1 MDSHSSVKRMLD
13 VSFSETMKIS
23 KLAGDMEEDGAD
35 IISLAVGEPDFDTP
49 DFIIESAYQAMKD
62 GFTHYTNSQGITEL
76 REAIAKKSREEN
88 DLDFSSENILVTPT
102 KQAIFM
108 SVLAHLDDGAE
119 VILSDPAWVSYK
131 PIVKFADGIV
141 RRAPVDEHDFSLD
154 PEVLKEKISS
164 RTKMIILNSPNNP
177 TGKKLDKQDMKA
189 IRDIAIDND
198 LLVIT
203 DEVYEKL
210 VFEGEHISLGSLD
223 GMRDRTITVNGFS
236 KAYAMT
242 GWRLGWAACSEELL
256 ENIAKIQTHS
266 ITCAT
271 SFAQK
276 AGLEALTNKEKADEA
291 IDHMVSRYKE
301 RRELIVKRLN
311 EIEGFSC
318 SKPDS
323 TFYTFPEFDFD
334 MDSMEL
340 SMHLLEDAK
349 VATTPGSAFGDKGE
363 NHLRLSFANSL
374 DNIKE
379 AMDRI
384 ESTVAE
390 LG

>member
-1 MDSHSSVKRMLD
+1 MDSHVKRMLD

-23 KLAGDMEEDGAD
+23 KLASTMEDEGKD

-49 DFIIESAYQAMKD
+49 DFIVEAAYEAMKE
-62 GFTHYTNSQGITEL
+62 GFTHYTQSQGIPEL
-76 REAIAKKSREEN
+76 REAIAEKSRKEN
-88 DLDFSSENILVTPT
+88 DLDFSAENILVTPT
-102 KQAIFM
+102 KQSIFM
-108 SVLAHLDDGAE
+108 SVLAHLDDGSE
-119 VILSDPAWVSYK
+119 VILSDPAWVSYA

-177 TGKKLDKQDMKA
+177 TGKTLDKQDMKA

-210 VFEGEHISLGSLD
+210 IFEGEHISLGSLD
-223 GMRDRTITVNGFS
+223 GMRERTITVNGFS

-242 GWRLGWAACSEELL
+242 GWRLGWAACDEDLL

-276 AGLEALTNKEKADEA
+276 AGLEALTNKKKADEA
-291 IDHMVSRYKE
+291 LEYMMGRYEE
-301 RRELIVKRLN
+301 RRDLIVNRLN
-311 EIEGFSC
+311 EIEGFTC
-318 SKPDS
+318 SKPNS

-334 MDSMEL
+334 MDSMDL
-340 SMHLLEDAK
+340 SMHLLEEAQ

-363 NHLRLSFANSL
+363 GHLRLSFANSL
-374 DNIKE
+374 ENIEE

-384 ESTVAE
+384 ESTVSD
-390 LG
+390 L

>member
-1 MDSHSSVKRMLD
+1 MDSFVKRMLD

-23 KLAGDMEEDGAD
+23 KLASDMEDDGKD

-49 DFIIESAYQAMKD
+49 DFIIEAAYEAMKD
-62 GFTHYTNSQGITEL
+62 GFTHYTNSQGISEL
-76 REAIAKKSREEN
+76 REAIAEKSRREN

-119 VILSDPAWVSYK
+119 VILSDPAWVSYE

-141 RRAPVDEHDFSLD
+141 RRAPVNEHDFSLD
-154 PEVLKEKISS
+154 PEVMKDKISS
-164 RTKMIILNSPNNP
+164 RTKLIILNSPNNP
-177 TGKKLDKQDMKA
+177 TGKTLDKEDMKL

-210 VFEGEHISLGSLD
+210 IFEGEHISLASLD
-223 GMRDRTITVNGFS
+223 GMRERTITVNGFS
-236 KAYAMT
+236 KSYAMT
-242 GWRLGWAACSEELL
+242 GWRLGWAACTEELL

-276 AGLEALTNKEKADEA
+276 AGLEALNNEEKADEA
-291 IDHMVSRYKE
+291 ISYMLSRYRE
-301 RRELIVKRLN
+301 RRDLIVDRLN
-311 EIEGFSC
+311 EIDGFTC
-318 SKPDS
+318 SKPNS

-334 MDSMEL
+334 MESMEV
-340 SMHLLEDAK
+340 SMHLLEEAK

-363 NHLRLSFANSL
+363 GHLRLSFANSL
-374 DNIKE
+374 ENIEE

-384 ESTVAE
+384 ESTVAD
-390 LG
+390 L

>member
-1 MDSHSSVKRMLD
+1 MDSFVKRMLD

-23 KLAGDMEEDGAD
+23 KLASDMEDDGKD

-49 DFIIESAYQAMKD
+49 DFIIEAAYEAMKD
-62 GFTHYTNSQGITEL
+62 GFTHYTNSQGISEL
-76 REAIAKKSREEN
+76 REAIAEKSRREN

-119 VILSDPAWVSYK
+119 VILSDPAWVSYE

-141 RRAPVDEHDFSLD
+141 RRAPVNEHDFSLD
-154 PEVLKEKISS
+154 PEVMKDKISS
-164 RTKMIILNSPNNP
+164 RTKLIILNSPNNP
-177 TGKKLDKQDMKA
+177 TGKTLDKEDMKL

-210 VFEGEHISLGSLD
+210 IFEGEHISLASLD
-223 GMRDRTITVNGFS
+223 GMRERTITVNGFS
-236 KAYAMT
+236 KSYAMT
-242 GWRLGWAACSEELL
+242 GWRLGWAACTEELL

-276 AGLEALTNKEKADEA
+276 AGLEALNNEGKADEA
-291 IDHMVSRYKE
+291 ISYMLSRYRE
-301 RRELIVKRLN
+301 RRDLIVDRLN
-311 EIEGFSC
+311 EIDGFTC
-318 SKPDS
+318 SKPNS

-334 MDSMEL
+334 MESMEV
-340 SMHLLEDAK
+340 SMHLLEEAK

-363 NHLRLSFANSL
+363 GHLRLSFANSL
-374 DNIKE
+374 ENIEE

-384 ESTVAE
+384 ESAVAD
-390 LG
+390 L

>member
-1 MDSHSSVKRMLD
+1 MDSHVKRMLD

-23 KLAGDMEEDGAD
+23 KLASTMEDEGKD

-49 DFIIESAYQAMKD
+49 DFIVEAAYEAMKE
-62 GFTHYTNSQGITEL
+62 GFTHYTQSQGIPEL
-76 REAIAKKSREEN
+76 REAIAEKSRKEN
-88 DLDFSSENILVTPT
+88 DLDFSAENILVTPT
-102 KQAIFM
+102 KQSIFM
-108 SVLAHLDDGAE
+108 SVLAHLDDGSE
-119 VILSDPAWVSYK
+119 VILSDPAWVSYA

-177 TGKKLDKQDMKA
+177 TGKTLDKQDMKA

-210 VFEGEHISLGSLD
+210 IFEGEHISLGSLD
-223 GMRDRTITVNGFS
+223 GMRERTITVNGFS

-242 GWRLGWAACSEELL
+242 GWRLGWAACDEDLL

-276 AGLEALTNKEKADEA
+276 AGLEALTNKKKADEA
-291 IDHMVSRYKE
+291 LEYMMSRYEE
-301 RRELIVKRLN
+301 RRDLIVNRLN
-311 EIEGFSC
+311 EIEGFTC
-318 SKPDS
+318 SKPNS

-334 MDSMEL
+334 MDSMDL
-340 SMHLLEDAK
+340 SMHLLEEAQ

-363 NHLRLSFANSL
+363 GHLRLSFANSL
-374 DNIKE
+374 ENIEE

-384 ESTVAE
+384 ESTVSD
-390 LG
+390 L

>member
-1 MDSHSSVKRMLD
+1 MDSFVKRMLD

-23 KLAGDMEEDGAD
+23 KLASDMEDDGKD

-49 DFIIESAYQAMKD
+49 DFIIEAAYEAMKD
-62 GFTHYTNSQGITEL
+62 GFTHYTNSQGISEL
-76 REAIAKKSREEN
+76 REAIAEKSRREN

-119 VILSDPAWVSYK
+119 VILSDPAWVSYE

-141 RRAPVDEHDFSLD
+141 RRAPVNEHDFSLD
-154 PEVLKEKISS
+154 PEVMKDKISS
-164 RTKMIILNSPNNP
+164 RTKLIILNSPNNP
-177 TGKKLDKQDMKA
+177 TGKTLDKEDMKL

-210 VFEGEHISLGSLD
+210 IFEGEHISLASLD
-223 GMRDRTITVNGFS
+223 GMRERTITVNGFS
-236 KAYAMT
+236 KSYAMT
-242 GWRLGWAACSEELL
+242 GWRLGWAACTEELL

-276 AGLEALTNKEKADEA
+276 AGLEALNNEEKADEA
-291 IDHMVSRYKE
+291 ISYMLSRYRE
-301 RRELIVKRLN
+301 RRDLIVDRLN
-311 EIEGFSC
+311 EIDGFTC
-318 SKPDS
+318 SKPNS

-334 MDSMEL
+334 MESMEV
-340 SMHLLEDAK
+340 SMHLLEEAK

-363 NHLRLSFANSL
+363 GHLRLSFANSL
-374 DNIKE
+374 ENIKE

-384 ESTVAE
+384 ESTVAD
-390 LG
+390 L

>member
-1 MDSHSSVKRMLD
+1 MESFVKRMLD

-23 KLAGDMEEDGAD
+23 KLASTMEAEGKD

-49 DFIIESAYQAMKD
+49 DFIIEAAYEAMKE
-62 GFTHYTNSQGITEL
+62 GFTHYTQSQGIPEL
-76 REAIAKKSREEN
+76 REAIAKKVRTEN
-88 DLDFSSENILVTPT
+88 GLDFTSENILVTPT

-108 SVLAHLDDGAE
+108 SVLAHLDDGEE
-119 VILSDPAWVSYK
+119 VIISDPAWVSYV

-141 RRAPVDEHDFSLD
+141 RRAPVDEKDFSLD
-154 PEVLKEKISS
+154 PDVLQDKVTS
-164 RTKMIILNSPNNP
+164 RTKIILLNSPNNP
-177 TGKKLDKQDMKA
+177 TGKTLDKEDMKA

-198 LLVIT
+198 LLVLT

-210 VFEGEHISLGSLD
+210 VFEGEHISIGSMD
-223 GMRDRTITVNGFS
+223 GMRERTITVNGFS

-242 GWRLGWAACSEELL
+242 GWRLGWAVSSEELL

-276 AGLEALTNKEKADEA
+276 AGLEALTNDIKSKEA
-291 IDHMVSRYKE
+291 IDFMKSKYKE
-301 RRELIVKRLN
+301 RRKLIVERLN
-311 EIEGFSC
+311 EIEGFKC
-318 SKPDS
+318 SKPNS
-323 TFYTFPEFDFD
+323 TFYTFPEYEFDI
-334 MDSMEL
+334 DSMEL
-340 SMHLLEDAK
+340 SMHLLEEAK

-363 NHLRLSFANSL
+363 GHLRLSFANSL
-374 DNIKE
+374 ENIKE

-384 ESTVAE
+384 ERVVE
-390 LG
+390 NL

>member
-1 MDSHSSVKRMLD
+1 MDSHVKRMLD

-23 KLAGDMEEDGAD
+23 KLASTMEDEGKD

-49 DFIIESAYQAMKD
+49 DFIVEAAYEAMKE
-62 GFTHYTNSQGITEL
+62 GFTHYTQSQGIPEL
-76 REAIAKKSREEN
+76 REAIAEKSRKEN
-88 DLDFSSENILVTPT
+88 DLDFSAENILVTPT
-102 KQAIFM
+102 KQSIFM
-108 SVLAHLDDGAE
+108 SVLAHLDDGSE
-119 VILSDPAWVSYK
+119 VILSDPAWVSYA

-177 TGKKLDKQDMKA
+177 TGKTLDKQDMKA

-210 VFEGEHISLGSLD
+210 IFEGEHISLGSLD
-223 GMRDRTITVNGFS
+223 GMRERTITVNGFS

-242 GWRLGWAACSEELL
+242 GWRLGWAACDEDLL

-276 AGLEALTNKEKADEA
+276 AGLEALTNKKKADEA
-291 IDHMVSRYKE
+291 LEYMMGRYEE
-301 RRELIVKRLN
+301 RRDLIVNRLN
-311 EIEGFSC
+311 EIEGFTC
-318 SKPDS
+318 SKPNS
-323 TFYTFPEFDFD
+323 TFYTFPEFNFD
-334 MDSMEL
+334 MDSMDL
-340 SMHLLEDAK
+340 SMHLLEEAQ

-363 NHLRLSFANSL
+363 GHLRLSFANSL
-374 DNIKE
+374 ENIEE

-384 ESTVAE
+384 ESTVSD
-390 LG
+390 L

>member
-1 MDSHSSVKRMLD
+1 MDSHVKRMLD

-23 KLAGDMEEDGAD
+23 KLASNMEEEGKN

-49 DFIIESAYQAMKD
+49 DFIIEAAYSAMKE
-62 GFTHYTNSQGITEL
+62 GFTHYTQSQGIPEL
-76 REAIAKKSREEN
+76 REAIADKIRNEN
-88 DLDFSSENILVTPT
+88 DLDFSSDNILVTPT

-108 SVLAHLDDGAE
+108 SVLAHLDDGGE

-141 RRAPVDEHDFSLD
+141 RRAPVDEEDFSLD
-154 PEVLKEKISS
+154 PDVLQDKVTS
-164 RTKMIILNSPNNP
+164 RTKMILLNSPNNP
-177 TGKKLDKQDMKA
+177 TGKTLDRDDMKA

-198 LLVIT
+198 LLVLT

-210 VFEGEHISLGSLD
+210 VFEGEHISIGSMD
-223 GMRDRTITVNGFS
+223 GMRERTITVNGFS

-242 GWRLGWAACSEELL
+242 GWRLGWAACNEDLL

-276 AGLEALTNKEKADEA
+276 AGLEALTNKKKSEEA
-291 IDHMVSRYKE
+291 IDFMMSKYRE
-301 RRELIVKRLN
+301 RRELIVERLN
-311 EIEGFSC
+311 EIEGFKC
-318 SKPDS
+318 SKPNS
-323 TFYTFPEFDFD
+323 TFYTFPEYDFN

-340 SMHLLEDAK
+340 SMYLLEEAK
-349 VATTPGSAFGDKGE
+349 VATTPGSAFGDQGE
-363 NHLRLSFANSL
+363 GHLRLSFANSL
-374 DNIKE
+374 ENIKE

-384 ESTVAE
+384 EESVE
-390 LG
+390 KL

>member
-1 MDSHSSVKRMLD
+1 MDSFVKRMLD

-23 KLAGDMEEDGAD
+23 KLASDMEDEGKD

-49 DFIIESAYQAMKD
+49 DFIIESAYEAMKE
-62 GFTHYTNSQGITEL
+62 GFTHYTQSQGIPEL
-76 REAIAKKSREEN
+76 RRAIAEKVRTEN
-88 DLDFSSENILVTPT
+88 DLDFSAENILVTPT
-102 KQAIFM
+102 KQALFM

-119 VILSDPAWVSYK
+119 VILSDPAWVSYE

-154 PEVLKEKISS
+154 PDVLQEKVTS
-164 RTKMIILNSPNNP
+164 RTKIILLNSPNNP
-177 TGKKLDKQDMKA
+177 TGKTLDKEDMKA

-198 LLVIT
+198 LLVLT

-210 VFEGEHISLGSLD
+210 VFEGEHISIGSMD
-223 GMRDRTITVNGFS
+223 GMRERTITVNGFS

-242 GWRLGWAACSEELL
+242 GWRLGWAACNEELL

-276 AGLEALTNKEKADEA
+276 AGLEALTNKEKSEEA
-291 IDHMVSRYKE
+291 IDCMMSKYKE
-301 RRELIVKRLN
+301 RRELIVERLN
-311 EIEGFSC
+311 DMEGFRC
-318 SKPDS
+318 SKPNA
-323 TFYTFPEFDFD
+323 TFYTFPEYDFD
-334 MDSMEL
+334 MDSMDL
-340 SMHLLEDAK
+340 SMHLLEKAK

-363 NHLRLSFANSL
+363 GHLRLSFANSL
-374 DNIKE
+374 ENIKE
-379 AMDRI
+379 SMDRI
-384 ESTVAE
+384 EKAVE
-390 LG
+390 KL

>member
-1 MDSHSSVKRMLD
+1 MNSDVKRMLD

-23 KLAGDMEEDGAD
+23 KLASTMEDEGKD

-49 DFIIESAYQAMKD
+49 EFIIEAAYEAMKE
-62 GFTHYTNSQGITEL
+62 GFTHYTQSQGIPEL
-76 REAIAKKSREEN
+76 REAIAEKVRTEN

-119 VILSDPAWVSYK
+119 VILSDPAWVSYE

-141 RRAPVDEHDFSLD
+141 RRAPVDEKDFSLD
-154 PEVLKEKISS
+154 PEVLQEKVTS
-164 RTKMIILNSPNNP
+164 RTKIILLNSPNNP
-177 TGKKLDKQDMKA
+177 TGKTLDKEDMKA

-198 LLVIT
+198 LLVLT

-210 VFEGEHISLGSLD
+210 VFEGEHISIGSLD
-223 GMRDRTITVNGFS
+223 GMRERTITVNGFS

-242 GWRLGWAACSEELL
+242 GWRLGWAACSEDLL

-276 AGLEALTNKEKADEA
+276 AGLEAMTNEEKSEEA
-291 IDHMVSRYKE
+291 LNFMMSKYKE
-301 RRELIVKRLN
+301 RREVIVERLN
-311 EIEGFSC
+311 EIEGFRC
-318 SKPDS
+318 SRPNS
-323 TFYTFPEFDFD
+323 TFYTFPEYDFD
-334 MDSMEL
+334 MDSMDL
-340 SMHLLEDAK
+340 SMHLLEEAK

-363 NHLRLSFANSL
+363 GHLRLSFANSL
-374 DNIKE
+374 ENIKE

-384 ESTVAE
+384 ESAVE
-390 LG
+390 KL